1 MKSACIKLKENN
13 IIMANVVPVRKDQ
26 HKNLKVATKRGLE
39 HIADQHLAPITATEY
54 AKAANFFPIFLVKQ
68 PEATRY
74 RSIVMLGLEAGE
86 NLYLKDARWSSIY
99 LPQSVSMVP
108 FGLGIDPD
116 KEKTLTA
123 YIDVDNE
130 YVGEDKENALFDAE
144 GNDTEFYKNVQN
156 SLGRLYEDEKM
167 TEKFINELVENDLLQ
182 ELELHINFS
191 TGENKKLV
199 GLFNIDE
206 KKLQE
211 LSEAKVLDFHK
222 RGLFI
227 PIHAMLGSAG
237 QINRLAQL
245 RNLSDNEQKVAGI
258 KVNLTKETAEA

>member
-1 MKSACIKLKENN
+1 MKSACIKEKN

-26 HKNLKVATKRGLE
+26 HQNLKVTTKRGLE
-39 HIADQHLAPITATEY
+39 HIEKQHIAPITAAEY
-54 AKAANFFPIFLVKQ
+54 TKAANSFPIFLVKQ
-68 PEATRY
+68 PEGSSF

-86 NLYLKDARWSSIY
+86 NLYYKDERWTGTY
-99 LPQSVSMVP
+99 LPHGASMMP

-116 KEKTLTA
+116 KEKTLTT
-123 YIDVDNE
+123 YIDLDSA
-130 YVGEDKENALFDAE
+130 YVGDDKDNALFDAE
-144 GNDTEFYKNVQN
+144 GLVTDFYKNVQE
-156 SLGRLYEDEKM
+156 SLGRLYENETM
-167 TEKFINELVENDLLQ
+167 TERFMVELAENDLLR

-199 GLFNIDE
+199 GLFGINE

-227 PIHAMLGSAG
+227 PIHAMLGSIG

-245 RNLSDNEQKVAGI
+245 RNLSDSEQKVTAI
-258 KVNLTKETAEA
+258 QIQFAKETAEA

>member
-1 MKSACIKLKENN
+1 MKSACIKEKN

-26 HKNLKVATKRGLE
+26 HQNLKIASKRGLE
-39 HIADQHLAPITATEY
+39 HIANQHIAPITAREY
-54 AKAANFFPIFLVKQ
+54 AKAANSYPIFLVKQ
-68 PEATRY
+68 PEADRY
-74 RSIVMLGLEAGE
+74 RSIIMLGLESGE
-86 NLYLKDARWSSIY
+86 NLFYKEENWSGTY
-99 LPQSVSMVP
+99 LPQGVSMMP

-116 KEKTLTA
+116 KEKTLTT
-123 YIDVDNE
+123 YIDVENE

-156 SLGRLYEDEKM
+156 SLGRLYENETM
-167 TEKFINELVENDLLQ
+167 TEKFMEELEANHLLQ

-191 TGENKKLV
+191 EGENKKLV
-199 GLFNIDE
+199 GLFGIDE

-211 LSEAKVLDFHK
+211 LSDTTVLDFHK

-227 PIHAMLGSAG
+227 PIHAMLGSIG

-245 RNLSDNEQKVAGI
+245 RNSTDHKQKVVGI
-258 KVNLTKETAEA
+258 QVKLAKETAEA